1 MKRKSIDDLGKLQN
15 SVMETVWSLS
25 EATTR
30 QVWERLNQK
39 RPLAYTSVLSIMQRL
54 EKAGWLSHRVEGR
67 TYVYEATLSR
77 EQEGRRS
84 LKEFIQ
90 NVFHGDS
97 QVVFQHLIEDEA
109 LSEQDLLA
117 LRRLIEQKRKEL
129 TLK

>member
-1 MKRKSIDDLGKLQN
+1 MRRKSIDDLGKLQN
-15 SVMETVWSLS
+15 SVMEAVWSLG

-30 QVWERLNQK
+30 QVWEQLNRR

-54 EKAGWLSHRVEGR
+54 EKTGWLSHRVEGR

-84 LKEFIQ
+84 LKDFIQ
-90 NVFHGDS
+90 KVFHGDS

-109 LSEQDLLA
+109 LGEQDLLA
-117 LRRLIEQKRKEL
+117 LRRMIDQKRKG
-129 TLK
+129 LK

>member
-15 SVMETVWSLS
+15 SVMETVWSLG

-30 QVWERLNQK
+30 QVWEQLNRK

-54 EKAGWLSHRVEGR
+54 EKAGWLSHRVVGR

-84 LKEFIQ
+84 LKDFIQ
-90 NVFHGDS
+90 KVFQGDS
-97 QVVFQHLIEDEA
+97 QVVFQHLIEDETF
-109 LSEQDLLA
+109 SEKDLLA
-117 LRRLIEQKRKEL
+117 LRQLIDQKRKG
-129 TLK
+129 LK